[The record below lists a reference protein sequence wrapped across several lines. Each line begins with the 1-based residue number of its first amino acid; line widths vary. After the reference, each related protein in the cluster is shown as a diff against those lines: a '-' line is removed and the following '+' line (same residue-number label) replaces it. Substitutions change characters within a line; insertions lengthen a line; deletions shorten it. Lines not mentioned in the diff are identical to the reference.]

1 MKFHNFI
8 FSFFILSL
16 CHSATARE
24 YHLNLGSYLSTKPSM
39 PSGIAVNAANEL
51 VIGLTYNNDNSEIQF
66 RKINSGELVRSNK
79 INGSI
84 NQLISA
90 AD

>member
-1 MKFHNFI
+1 
-8 FSFFILSL
+8 
-16 CHSATARE
+16 
-24 YHLNLGSYLSTKPSM
+24 M